1 MKKELKCNFVEDEN
15 DEEESGI
22 VEITEDEYNK
32 YKDID
37 EDFERSFGGFD
48 EDDEDEEFQFLGYDE
63 EEEI

>member
-1 MKKELKCNFVEDEN
+1 MSKKRYLESLEDAYEK
-15 DEEESGI
+15 G
-22 VEITEDEYNK
+22 EITEDEYNK

-48 EDDEDEEFQFLGYDE
+48 EDDEDEDEEFQFLGYDE